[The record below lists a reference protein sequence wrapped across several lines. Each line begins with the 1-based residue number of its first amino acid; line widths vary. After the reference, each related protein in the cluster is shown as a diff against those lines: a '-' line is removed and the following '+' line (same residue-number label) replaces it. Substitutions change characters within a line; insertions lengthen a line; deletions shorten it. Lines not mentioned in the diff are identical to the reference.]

1 MKQCRFV
8 SLQQFVV
15 SLFVLR
21 DDAVDALFARQM
33 TCRKNQADEHQFTEL
48 KNEDPIKS
56 PYLPPISAH
65 QSLIDQYAVVCRN
78 HSHNPMRARGRR
90 NREGPS
96 HAQHFED

>member
-33 TCRKNQADEHQFTEL
+33 TCRKNQVDEHQFTEV

-65 QSLIDQYAVVCRN
+65 QSLIHQHAVVCRDHSYAPMRVRERRN
-78 HSHNPMRARGRR
+78 GERHSHT
-90 NREGPS
+90 
-96 HAQHFED
+96 QHFED